1 MPTFIALID
10 WTEQGIKNF
19 RETVDRYEASRA
31 RFEQMGVRLT
41 QTYWTLGEHDIVA
54 VAEADDEETMAAAT
68 LTLASQ
74 GNLRTT
80 TMRALTAD
88 EMRAVIAKTG

>member
-10 WTEQGIKNF
+10 WTEQGVKSF
-19 RETVDRYEASRA
+19 RETVDRYEASKA
-31 RFEQMGVRLT
+31 RFEQMGVRLM

-54 VAEADDEETMAAAT
+54 IAEAEDEETMAAAT

>member
-1 MPTFIALID
+1 MHLSGADDARSGHEFAIALAC
-10 WTEQGIKNF
+10 
-19 RETVDRYEASRA
+19 EASRA

-41 QTYWTLGEHDIVA
+41 QVYWTLGEHDIIA

-68 LTLASQ
+68 LTLVSQ

-80 TMRALTAD
+80 TMRALSPD